1 MMDNNPVQRDLRHQV
16 EELVEKCDELKKK
29 NEELYAEMHQK
40 DDRANGMSES
50 LQRQQKLEERVVELE
65 HKTETQDK
73 QIKSL
78 QSKVAELQ

>member
-16 EELVEKCDELKKK
+16 EALVEKCDELKRK

-50 LQRQQKLEERVVELE
+50 LQRQ
-65 HKTETQDK
+65 
-73 QIKSL
+73 
-78 QSKVAELQ
+78 